1 MSFAYRLFA
10 TSVAVPMSA
19 QPEACA
25 GVLPSEL
32 LENGSGA
39 GQWDDLLGGAIV
51 VTDSDESDDVEV
63 DNHDSNVVMDMDV
76 DDAWPMISW
85 PLGSNIQTRGGRRWR
100 SGGGRR
106 EERGGRA
113 TRRLRKDEADKG
125 RRGQD

>member
-1 MSFAYRLFA
+1 MFA

-19 QPEACA
+19 QPEACT

-39 GQWDDLLGGAIV
+39 GQWDDLLGGGAIV
-51 VTDSDESDDVEV
+51 LTDSDESD
-63 DNHDSNVVMDMDV
+63 DV
-76 DDAWPMISW
+76 DDAWPMISS

-113 TRRLRKDEADKG
+113 TRRLGKDEADKG